1 MVGEMIKELNLLQ
14 ERQSEGEFGGDQG
27 AVTIDGWLVPKSGPI
42 TMERPQVPVQ
52 QAVNS
57 GSTWGTQAQVPVQQA
72 VDSVSTWDAQPQ
84 VPVQQAGFKY
94 PGPATGWTA
103 DGVDMTKGYGEW

>member
-1 MVGEMIKELNLLQ
+1 
-14 ERQSEGEFGGDQG
+14 
-27 AVTIDGWLVPKSGPI
+27 
-42 TMERPQVPVQ
+42 MERPQVPVQ